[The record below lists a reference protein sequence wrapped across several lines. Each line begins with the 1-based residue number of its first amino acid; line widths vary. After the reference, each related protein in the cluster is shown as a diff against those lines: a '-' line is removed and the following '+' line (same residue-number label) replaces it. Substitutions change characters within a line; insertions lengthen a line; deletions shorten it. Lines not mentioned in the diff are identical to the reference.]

1 MRTIYITSNHIAVFL
16 KSFHYIDFLFLTN
29 VPGLYFISFLSQGS
43 WPKNACPFAEIN
55 VKINNVDLS
64 ITNSSIWYN
73 WRDAQSY
80 NKNSGCQMFPWKIDT
95 LYNHGRGIFFI
106 KSYFNATL
114 LGNTRTM

>member
-1 MRTIYITSNHIAVFL
+1 MRTISITSNHIAVFL

-64 ITNSSIWYN
+64 ITNSRY
-73 WRDAQSY
+73 
-80 NKNSGCQMFPWKIDT
+80 DT
-95 LYNHGRGIFFI
+95 IGEMR
-106 KSYFNATL
+106 KATTKTVDVKCFL
-114 LGNTRTM
+114 ER